1 MLIFLVLEQI
11 ATTQSVRGLGEP
23 KSKSF
28 EKYIPLNIPI
38 LWSIVT
44 CRCSLY
50 YTEMLYFLNLAVTTT
65 KPIGRYMI
73 ENFWNYITESTHR
86 SRRSTQSKKK
96 RNHCHAMIRYQN
108 ADAMV
113 LASALMR
120 GTPRPPGRP
129 AF

>member
-73 ENFWNYITESTHR
+73 ENFWNYITE
-86 SRRSTQSKKK
+86 
-96 RNHCHAMIRYQN
+96 
-108 ADAMV
+108 
-113 LASALMR
+113 
-120 GTPRPPGRP
+120 
-129 AF
+129 